1 MPQLLPPLSGHRPD
15 QVEAEV
21 QGYTAECLVTH
32 CTFMPPHIIQS
43 SLESLVDDD
52 GLRKVL
58 AARFM
63 TRKATWWMRVL
74 QQDFVRM
81 HQREVTDTC

>member
-1 MPQLLPPLSGHRPD
+1 
-15 QVEAEV
+15 VEAV
-21 QGYTAECLVTH
+21 PQGGAGVHGGVPGHALH
-32 CTFMPPHIIQS
+32 LHALHIIQS

-63 TRKATWWMRVL
+63 TRKATWWMRVS
-74 QQDFVRM
+74 QQNFGRM